1 MKKSLI
7 SIITASAIVLAGCG
21 STTKTVN
28 PDLVSNETPPAMPES
43 YQTMIDFGI
52 IDKYEANQ
60 VVNGQREALSNN
72 LGEFRESALGQLTD
86 GGDMFI
92 GFAIAQLF
100 GGGVALTDFFNPLA
114 MFRSPKH
121 QNHLK
126 KSFFWVEVDDDC
138 DEECGYQK
146 IYDILTLAAQLYAN
160 NYIQLAKRMDK
171 NNELNLGD
179 GPATI
184 KPLEVI
190 EAKGSKQNIF
200 FEKISK
206 SYLTD
211 IIELPAEYDAL
222 EKKRPFFTVWE
233 ADFTTVNGKRY
244 FGSRVT
250 TKELFTVNFHRIGQY
265 SSWFYD
271 NSQTFGL
278 AKASETY
285 PDFIYIETQNF
296 VPQRSVEDR
305 SQIITNAKA
314 T

>member
-114 MFRSPKH
+114 YTGAIRTSIPALSGHPFRFNPDTDS
-121 QNHLK
+121 
-126 KSFFWVEVDDDC
+126 
-138 DEECGYQK
+138 G
-146 IYDILTLAAQLYAN
+146 
-160 NYIQLAKRMDK
+160 
-171 NNELNLGD
+171 
-179 GPATI
+179 
-184 KPLEVI
+184 
-190 EAKGSKQNIF
+190 
-200 FEKISK
+200 ISQ
-206 SYLTD
+206 
-211 IIELPAEYDAL
+211 PV
-222 EKKRPFFTVWE
+222 FC
-233 ADFTTVNGKRY
+233 
-244 FGSRVT
+244 
-250 TKELFTVNFHRIGQY
+250 
-265 SSWFYD
+265 
-271 NSQTFGL
+271 
-278 AKASETY
+278 
-285 PDFIYIETQNF
+285 
-296 VPQRSVEDR
+296 
-305 SQIITNAKA
+305 
-314 T
+314 